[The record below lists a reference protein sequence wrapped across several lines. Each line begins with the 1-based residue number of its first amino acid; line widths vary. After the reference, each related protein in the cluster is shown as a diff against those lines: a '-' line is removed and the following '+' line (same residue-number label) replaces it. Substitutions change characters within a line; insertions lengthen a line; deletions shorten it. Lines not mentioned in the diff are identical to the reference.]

1 MIKKSFRVSMKIRII
16 GCSGSGKTYLALKL
30 VEKLRLSHFDLDN
43 IFWDNS
49 EAYGTKRE
57 DDERDKLLSSALDEP
72 SWVIEGVYY
81 KWCLNTFDQAD
92 IIILLE
98 PKLKLCK
105 SRIKKRFIKRKLGL
119 EKGKKETLKS
129 LKELLKWTDKFYSD
143 NLLKIKEILNGYKT
157 KVVMLK
163 TEKEIDDFLEKI

>member
-1 MIKKSFRVSMKIRII
+1 MKIRII
-16 GCSGSGKTYLALKL
+16 GCSGSGKTYLSQKL

-43 IFWDNS
+43 IYWDNS
-49 EAYGTKRE
+49 DAYGVKRVE
-57 DDERDKLLSSALDEP
+57 GDRDNLLSNVLNEP

-81 KWCLNTFDQAD
+81 KWCLKTFDQAD
-92 IIILLE
+92 IIVLLE
-98 PKLKLCK
+98 PELKLCK

-157 KVVMLK
+157 KVVVLK

>member
-1 MIKKSFRVSMKIRII
+1 MKIRII
-16 GCSGSGKTYLALKL
+16 GCSGSGKTYLARKL

-43 IFWDNS
+43 IYWDNS
-49 EAYGTKRE
+49 DAYGVKRG
-57 DDERDKLLSSALDEP
+57 DSDRDNLLSNALNEP

-81 KWCLNTFDQAD
+81 KWCLNTFEQAD
-92 IIILLE
+92 IIVLLE
-98 PKLKLCK
+98 PELKLCK

-143 NLLKIKEILNGYKT
+143 NLLKIKEILSGYKT
-157 KVVMLK
+157 KVVVLK

>member
-1 MIKKSFRVSMKIRII
+1 MKIRII
-16 GCSGSGKTYLALKL
+16 GCSGSGKTYLSQKL

-43 IFWDNS
+43 IYWDNS
-49 EAYGTKRE
+49 DAYGVKRVE
-57 DDERDKLLSSALDEP
+57 GDRDNLLSNALNEP
-72 SWVIEGVYY
+72 SWVIEGAYY

-92 IIILLE
+92 IIVLLE
-98 PKLKLCK
+98 PELKLCK

-157 KVVMLK
+157 KVIVLK